1 MLESLARLDAS
12 AQMLT
17 SAGRTRANNC
27 ATYYILVTCKASM
40 AMEKIARPKLAAHNS
55 LKRRRGCSYE
65 PCLFCELPAEG
76 SCRSSSKDSPG
87 QLQFCI
93 QWCARGAVQSAKLS
107 AAAACLQS
115 SSQQQEGFGI
125 EGLSQRS
132 GRVDKVARRML
143 STHHLHHQM

>member
-17 SAGRTRANNC
+17 SAGRTRANTC
-27 ATYYILVTCKASM
+27 AIYYILVTYKASM
-40 AMEKIARPKLAAHNS
+40 AMEKLPDQSSLLTTVLSGDAAAVTNLVYFAS
-55 LKRRRGCSYE
+55 FRLKA
-65 PCLFCELPAEG
+65 PVAAQA
-76 SCRSSSKDSPG
+76 KISPG